1 MKKMT
6 QWSKVTQFVVLP
18 FEAQVKINREIVLK
32 EYKNAPLLILKQYGE
47 EINSEE
53 CRKRYAK
60 NEKYKPLYM
69 RDIDY

>member
-1 MKKMT
+1 MT

-18 FEAQVKINREIVLK
+18 FEGQVKINREIVLK

-60 NEKYKPLYM
+60 NENM
-69 RDIDY
+69 QDIHY